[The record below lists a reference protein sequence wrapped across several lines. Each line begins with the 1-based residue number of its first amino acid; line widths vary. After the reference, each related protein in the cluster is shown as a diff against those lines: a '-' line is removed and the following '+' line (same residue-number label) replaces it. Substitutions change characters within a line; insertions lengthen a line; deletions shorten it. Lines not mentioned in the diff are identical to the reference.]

1 MVEACHSLHRGLQGE
16 VDLAKLFAY
25 DAVYEDM
32 ALRALFVGRSAI
44 ERYVRRINR
53 LAPFAAGS
61 TVRHIVG
68 STLGGG
74 TSGRHRLSMA
84 RAPRNSSRIE

>member
-44 ERYVRRINR
+44 ERYVRRSKPPCTVCRRINGSSYR
-53 LAPFAAGS
+53 WKHFGRWYEWSASPEHGPRAA
-61 TVRHIVG
+61 
-68 STLGGG
+68 
-74 TSGRHRLSMA
+74 
-84 RAPRNSSRIE
+84 